1 MPWRARD
8 VRPLLLRRWAGRPQL
23 KRDPLGS
30 SPFANALGS
39 PARIGRSSWAP
50 FSSAARSAR
59 RTLLSTG
66 LNQTSGL
73 RHCAECCVG
82 LDSRREFRRRVPL
95 RSTALTLGPRCLLA
109 VALSWDGQHSGA
121 VVVTDSAHEVLFAD
135 TTYRDAHQ
143 LTITPR
149 GRIVFVYN
157 SQWGSGLWQTKA
169 VALCPVSVDSW
180 IECVEL
186 VLEHR
191 VSVIGRDAPGYF
203 GQAGSIAV
211 VGDTIV
217 WQRQDTI
224 QAYAHARP
232 SEYRNLGSV
241 KIPIP

>member
-1 MPWRARD
+1 
-8 VRPLLLRRWAGRPQL
+8 
-23 KRDPLGS
+23 
-30 SPFANALGS
+30 
-39 PARIGRSSWAP
+39 
-50 FSSAARSAR
+50 
-59 RTLLSTG
+59 
-66 LNQTSGL
+66 
-73 RHCAECCVG
+73 
-82 LDSRREFRRRVPL
+82 
-95 RSTALTLGPRCLLA
+95 
-109 VALSWDGQHSGA
+109 LSWDGQHSGA